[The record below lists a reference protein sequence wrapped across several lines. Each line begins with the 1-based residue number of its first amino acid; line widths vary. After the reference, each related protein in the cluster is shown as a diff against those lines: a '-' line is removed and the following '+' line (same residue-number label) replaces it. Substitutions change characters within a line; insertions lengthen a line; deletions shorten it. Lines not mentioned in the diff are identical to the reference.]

1 MDCSGTCV
9 EQNQAVQARIS
20 DNAKLLEQ
28 GLALLAELSNDDFA
42 AISPLG
48 ASVGGHFRHILDF
61 YACFL
66 KGISASTIDYDQRE
80 RDSGV
85 ESSRELCLQAARTLL
100 AGLQALSLS
109 AETAL
114 RVKAEASAPALF
126 AISSVEREL
135 QFLSAHTVHH
145 FALISYVLTER
156 GLKVPAGFGMAPSTL
171 EHLRTESLA
180 G

>member
-1 MDCSGTCV
+1 M
-9 EQNQAVQARIS
+9 QARIVE
-20 DNAKLLEQ
+20 NANLLEQ
-28 GLALLAELSNDDFA
+28 GLTLLDSLSNDDFA
-42 AISPLG
+42 ALSPLG

-61 YACFL
+61 YSCFL
-66 KGISASTIDYDQRE
+66 RGVPSGSVDYDQRD

-85 ESSRELCLQAARTLL
+85 AADRSLCIDAARALL
-100 AGLQALSLS
+100 TALKALSLPAQS
-109 AETAL
+109 PL

-126 AISSVEREL
+126 ALSSAEREL

-145 FALISYVLTER
+145 YALISYVLTER
-156 GLKVPAGFGMAPSTL
+156 GIQVPAGFGLAPSTL